1 MSDTVYRIVA
11 DGGDHGFRTDD
22 VEEAESWSEAGADV
36 YAVSG
41 GMGMNRRD
49 IALMDD
55 GEVAALVTITPMARG
70 GDEVAADAR
79 ELLGEAFETEATPV
93 EVGRDE

>member
-1 MSDTVYRIVA
+1 MT
-11 DGGDHGFRTDD
+11 
-22 VEEAESWSEAGADV
+22 
-36 YAVSG
+36 
-41 GMGMNRRD
+41 RRD

-70 GDEVAADAR
+70 GDEVADDAR

>member
-1 MSDTVYRIVA
+1 MT
-11 DGGDHGFRTDD
+11 
-22 VEEAESWSEAGADV
+22 
-36 YAVSG
+36 
-41 GMGMNRRD
+41 RRD

-70 GDEVAADAR
+70 GDDLATDAR
-79 ELLGEAFETEATPV
+79 EVLVEAFETEPTPV

>member
-1 MSDTVYRIVA
+1 MT
-11 DGGDHGFRTDD
+11 
-22 VEEAESWSEAGADV
+22 
-36 YAVSG
+36 
-41 GMGMNRRD
+41 RRD

-70 GDEVAADAR
+70 GDEVADDAR
-79 ELLGEAFETEATPV
+79 ELLVEEFETEATPV

>member
-1 MSDTVYRIVA
+1 MER
-11 DGGDHGFRTDD
+11 GRRRRLRGQ
-22 VEEAESWSEAGADV
+22 W
-36 YAVSG
+36 

-55 GEVAALVTITPMARG
+55 GEVAALVTITPMAPG
-70 GDEVAADAR
+70 GDDLAADAR
-79 ELLGEAFETEATPV
+79 ELLVEAFETEATPV

>member
-1 MSDTVYRIVA
+1 MT
-11 DGGDHGFRTDD
+11 
-22 VEEAESWSEAGADV
+22 
-36 YAVSG
+36 
-41 GMGMNRRD
+41 RRD

-70 GDEVAADAR
+70 GDDLAADAR
-79 ELLGEAFETEATPV
+79 ELLVEEFETEATPV

>member
-1 MSDTVYRIVA
+1 MER
-11 DGGDHGFRTDD
+11 GRRRRLRGQ
-22 VEEAESWSEAGADV
+22 W
-36 YAVSG
+36 

-55 GEVAALVTITPMARG
+55 GDVAALVTITPMGRG

-79 ELLGEAFETEATPV
+79 ELLVEAFETEATPV

>member
-1 MSDTVYRIVA
+1 MT
-11 DGGDHGFRTDD
+11 
-22 VEEAESWSEAGADV
+22 
-36 YAVSG
+36 
-41 GMGMNRRD
+41 RRD

-70 GDEVAADAR
+70 GDDLAADAR
-79 ELLGEAFETEATPV
+79 ELLGDEFDVEATPV